1 MYHATQALNKKAST
15 RGKRREAVTVIVELI
30 MEGLFVRVT
39 QIKKLQSAFKQLV
52 DFFLADFLRR
62 EEGMKVEV
70 RESAIGDPG
79 REKLAQAAGIDG
91 AELANLLE
99 DNASQGILKDIWIEQ
114 PADFAAGSTL
124 DQDGA
129 QEAQRVPF
137 KQLLADG
144 F

>member
-1 MYHATQALNKKAST
+1 
-15 RGKRREAVTVIVELI
+15 